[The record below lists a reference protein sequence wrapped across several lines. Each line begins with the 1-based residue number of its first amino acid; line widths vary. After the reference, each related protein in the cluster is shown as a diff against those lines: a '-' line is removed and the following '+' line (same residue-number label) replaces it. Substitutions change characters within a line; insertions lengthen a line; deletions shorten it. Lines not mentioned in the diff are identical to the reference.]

1 MKKGDKIVTSSGII
15 GVLHKID
22 EDSALVD
29 VGSNVKIRDLLTR
42 ALFTA
47 KNGFSVVAPIKVI
60 VPFSIEGSKASC

>member
-29 VGSNVKIRDLLTR
+29 VGSNVKYVFLRPLS
-42 ALFTA
+42 AM
-47 KNGFSVVAPIKVI
+47 
-60 VPFSIEGSKASC
+60 